1 MYPPSSD
8 NESENINNEETEIIN
23 GVINIHD
30 SDSDSINF
38 SDSSDIMEIDDNN
51 NNNED
56 VLIDISEIINNT
68 ESDNNDS
75 DNNESDNNDNYSS
88 DESTTNYINL
98 TPSYNLDYFFN
109 NPIVSNNIFQTN
121 THTVIPF
128 NLFNIST
135 LHYINSNEINDYIIN
150 IIHEDDILGEW
161 NCEHCQTTV
170 NVINKC
176 CDTIYKW
183 KCRGCEHSNDIN
195 IIRCSNCDL
204 LKKWNCSECD
214 FENNVYTAI
223 CLNCI
228 SQDENVFELKCEIC
242 NETNIYK
249 NRFICPNCNQPRTC
263 QCNYCIN
270 NNLFIPYTIEEL
282 SLDEFEFED
291 VERNI
296 GLTEEELNT
305 LPQIN
310 WTSECKY
317 DICTICINTF
327 SESSEKIYE
336 LNCEHKHCFHKTCL
350 NDWLNKQNSCPNC
363 RFKLTDR

>member
-135 LHYINSNEINDYIIN
+135 LHYINSNSFKIPKVFFF
-150 IIHEDDILGEW
+150 G
-161 NCEHCQTTV
+161 
-170 NVINKC
+170 
-176 CDTIYKW
+176 
-183 KCRGCEHSNDIN
+183 GG
-195 IIRCSNCDL
+195 
-204 LKKWNCSECD
+204 
-214 FENNVYTAI
+214 NNV
-223 CLNCI
+223 
-228 SQDENVFELKCEIC
+228 V
-242 NETNIYK
+242 
-249 NRFICPNCNQPRTC
+249 
-263 QCNYCIN
+263 
-270 NNLFIPYTIEEL
+270 
-282 SLDEFEFED
+282 
-291 VERNI
+291 
-296 GLTEEELNT
+296 
-305 LPQIN
+305 
-310 WTSECKY
+310 
-317 DICTICINTF
+317 
-327 SESSEKIYE
+327 
-336 LNCEHKHCFHKTCL
+336 
-350 NDWLNKQNSCPNC
+350 
-363 RFKLTDR
+363 